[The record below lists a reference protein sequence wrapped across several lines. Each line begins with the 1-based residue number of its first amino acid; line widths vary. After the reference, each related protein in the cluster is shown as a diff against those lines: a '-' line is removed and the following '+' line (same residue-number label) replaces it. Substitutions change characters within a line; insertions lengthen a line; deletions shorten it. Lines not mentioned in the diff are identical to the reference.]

1 MRSYRVVGKN
11 YRYHYTD
18 IEISLFQFLTIEVN
32 MDKLEHD
39 FITTEEACIFLGI
52 KKPTLYNK
60 ISAGIIPVYKV
71 AGGHNN
77 RYRIRD
83 LEKLFVKR

>member
-1 MRSYRVVGKN
+1 
-11 YRYHYTD
+11 
-18 IEISLFQFLTIEVN
+18 
-32 MDKLEHD
+32 MDKKLEHD
-39 FITTEEACIFLGI
+39 FINTDQACEYLGI
-52 KKPTLYNK
+52 AKPTLYNK
-60 ISAGIIPVYKV
+60 ICAGIIPVYKL